1 MNYNITYQRD
11 AVNSYLVMKKDKDIL
26 LEDYEIEMLERNSID
41 EFLEISIRTFNS
53 EKELYYNITSKQQLD
68 EVLERKKLDSSEL
81 IQFFNDLIRIIKDCE
96 KYFLDSNKIV
106 LRPDM
111 IYIDLNGFKPSFIY
125 APFSNNEEIIIDSI
139 IKLTHFLFD
148 KIDQE
153 DVEAVLLM
161 HKMMTLSKQP
171 DFNINEIQ
179 SVLNLEQLETASKT
193 KSTKN
198 NHENN
203 TSSDKKDNEIISK
216 LIEQNKLRE
225 KMEKI
230 NKSTNNDSD
239 SVRKKE
245 KSIPNKIIS
254 KNIDKLINKPSSNSI
269 NKKEKDIKTHDEN
282 FLSKYILYIVMG
294 SIQMIVILLVLIIFK
309 SNILYSDVTGKIK
322 LDSLLA
328 CICVLLSVDV
338 YISKKAYD
346 NIKSKDNIS
355 NKKAE
360 YKKVTKTVKEKV
372 KRKNNKVFES
382 PFNNRENLF
391 DKPLVV
397 NDKEI
402 ITNIETNKKLN
413 TTELIN
419 KDDTL
424 NKKNNCIDC
433 ENETVFLDDIISP
446 NVETNF
452 YLIKEDTQEKIIID
466 NDPFLIGKLENHVDY
481 VIPNNAVSRI
491 HCKIVKDNNEFYVID
506 LNSKNGTLLNK
517 KKLVSNKKYKL
528 EDRMSIS
535 ISNCEYTFRNDA

>member
-1 MNYNITYQRD
+1 MDYNITYQRD

-41 EFLEISIRTFNS
+41 KFLEINIRRFNS

-193 KSTKN
+193 KNTKN
-198 NHENN
+198 IHENN
-203 TSSDKKDNEIISK
+203 TSSDRKDNEIISK

-254 KNIDKLINKPSSNSI
+254 KNINKLINKPSSNSI
-269 NKKEKDIKTHDEN
+269 NKKEKDIKTQDEN

-346 NIKSKDNIS
+346 NIS

-360 YKKVTKTVKEKV
+360 SKKVTKTVKEKV

-424 NKKNNCIDC
+424 DKKNNCIDC

-446 NVETNF
+446 NMETNF

-491 HCKIVKDNNEFYVID
+491 HCKIVKDNNEFYIID